1 MTADTEDKASLKID
15 PQELL
20 KLLHSK
26 DHVGAITC
34 SEGEVDRQ
42 IDKHIYRQLVKHI
55 DRQLVD

>member
-42 IDKHIYRQLVKHI
+42 IDKHIYRQLV
-55 DRQLVD
+55 D